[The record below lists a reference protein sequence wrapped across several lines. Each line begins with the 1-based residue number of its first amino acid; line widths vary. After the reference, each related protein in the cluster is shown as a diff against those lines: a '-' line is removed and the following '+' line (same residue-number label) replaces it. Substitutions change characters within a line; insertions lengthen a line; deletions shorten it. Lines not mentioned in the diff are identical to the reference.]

1 MTTDELHFLVV
12 LCKAC
17 NKTLKM
23 FTQIFQFRASL
34 KRAATVLEND
44 YDEKYNWC
52 DYQMIQSY
60 QQKEFPRLL
69 QSRNLD
75 PDEIEHILE

>member
-23 FTQIFQFRASL
+23 FTQIFQFRANL
-34 KRAATVLEND
+34 KRAAIVLEND
-44 YDEKYNWC
+44 DDEKYNWC

-60 QQKEFPRLL
+60 QQKE
-69 QSRNLD
+69 
-75 PDEIEHILE
+75 